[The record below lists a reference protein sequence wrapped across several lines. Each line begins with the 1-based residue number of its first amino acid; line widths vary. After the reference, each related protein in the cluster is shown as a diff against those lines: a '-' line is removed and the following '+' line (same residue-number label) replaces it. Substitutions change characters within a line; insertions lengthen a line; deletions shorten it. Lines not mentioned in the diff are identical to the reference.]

1 VNPILKVDQISKSYQ
16 QGNQQIKVLEQ
27 VCMQANPGEKIAILG
42 PSGCGK
48 STLLSL
54 LAGLDKPDQGTVEIA
69 GSNLVTMSED
79 QRTLTRSQKLGI
91 VFQQYHLMRNLT
103 AVENAG
109 LPLEILGKNDYAEQA
124 CKALDEV
131 GLSHRLNHFPSEMS
145 GGECQRVAIARAL
158 ITRPAV
164 VLADEPSGNLDQ
176 KTGEDVMDL
185 LFSLCTQHRI
195 TLVLVTHN
203 QELARRCHRA
213 LVLKD
218 GSLHNLGQ

>member
-1 VNPILKVDQISKSYQ
+1 
-16 QGNQQIKVLEQ
+16 
-27 VCMQANPGEKIAILG
+27 
-42 PSGCGK
+42 
-48 STLLSL
+48 
-54 LAGLDKPDQGTVEIA
+54 
-69 GSNLVTMSED
+69 
-79 QRTLTRSQKLGI
+79 
-91 VFQQYHLMRNLT
+91 
-103 AVENAG
+103 
-109 LPLEILGKNDYAEQA
+109 
-124 CKALDEV
+124 
-131 GLSHRLNHFPSEMS
+131 MS

-176 KTGEDVMDL
+176 KAGEDVMDL

-213 LVLKD
+213 LVLRD

>member
-1 VNPILKVDQISKSYQ
+1 MNPILKVDQISKSYQ

-109 LPLEILGKNDYAEQA
+109 LPLEILGKNDYTEQA

-176 KTGEDVMDL
+176 KTGEDVMEL

-213 LVLKD
+213 LVLRD

>member
-1 VNPILKVDQISKSYQ
+1 MNPILKVDQISKSYQ

-27 VCMQANPGEKIAILG
+27 ICMQANPGEKIAILG

-54 LAGLDKPDQGTVEIA
+54 LAGLDKPDEGTVEIA

-213 LVLKD
+213 LVLRD

>member
-54 LAGLDKPDQGTVEIA
+54 LAGLDKPNQGTVEIA

-103 AVENAG
+103 AMENAG

-213 LVLKD
+213 LVLRD

>member
-1 VNPILKVDQISKSYQ
+1 MNPILKVDQISKSYQ

-109 LPLEILGKNDYAEQA
+109 LPLEILGKNDHAEQA

-131 GLSHRLNHFPSEMS
+131 GLSHRLNHF
-145 GGECQRVAIARAL
+145 
-158 ITRPAV
+158 
-164 VLADEPSGNLDQ
+164 
-176 KTGEDVMDL
+176 L
-185 LFSLCTQHRI
+185 LKCLEENVR
-195 TLVLVTHN
+195 
-203 QELARRCHRA
+203 ELPLPVH
-213 LVLKD
+213 
-218 GSLHNLGQ
+218 

>member
-1 VNPILKVDQISKSYQ
+1 MNPILKVDQISKSYQ

-54 LAGLDKPDQGTVEIA
+54 LAGLDKPDEGTVEIA

-109 LPLEILGKNDYAEQA
+109 IPLEILGKNDYAEQA

-213 LVLKD
+213 LVLRD